1 MLKVKVLFLCFAA
14 VAVSNAADH
23 GEAGEAGEAG
33 AGTDVDAPTGGMD
46 ISALIGPFLASLGVD
61 DDVTADLEGALA
73 FMDASTLMSLV
84 VTGAFTDT
92 PGGPVNLQKIIE
104 HPLVQA
110 ALVEAGLD
118 INVIASALGIDDFTL
133 GDDTGTPTTSSAC
146 TQAPVIVVGLTAMA
160 VLSSIIVA

>member
-23 GEAGEAGEAG
+23 GEVGEAGEAG

-61 DDVTADLEGALA
+61 DDVTADLEGAMA

-110 ALVEAGLD
+110 ALVHL
-118 INVIASALGIDDFTL
+118 NFVCFY
-133 GDDTGTPTTSSAC
+133 
-146 TQAPVIVVGLTAMA
+146 
-160 VLSSIIVA
+160 III